1 MSLGSK
7 LKELR
12 IKKGVSLQAVAD
24 AVDASKPHIWELERG
39 TTRNPSLE
47 LVTKLAKYFEVSVD
61 HLAGITEDDSDSRIQ
76 AFARELTAKNLSE
89 SDIQFLRNAA
99 DLITKKPHD

>member
-1 MSLGSK
+1 
-7 LKELR
+7 
-12 IKKGVSLQAVAD
+12 
-24 AVDASKPHIWELERG
+24 
-39 TTRNPSLE
+39 
-47 LVTKLAKYFEVSVD
+47 VSVD